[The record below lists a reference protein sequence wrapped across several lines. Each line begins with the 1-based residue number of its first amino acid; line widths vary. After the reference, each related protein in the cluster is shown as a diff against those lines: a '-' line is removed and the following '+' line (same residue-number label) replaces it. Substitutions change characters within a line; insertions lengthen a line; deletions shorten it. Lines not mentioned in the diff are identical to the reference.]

1 MFTAGDMITIEA
13 MYHDNYQSVLYNR
26 DQQAAP
32 KKNDRAYECLHGV
45 VFAKRE
51 PLMEEMHR
59 DVNNTANFKLTN
71 LTQLYIW
78 CSPLLSHYSCRYS

>member
-1 MFTAGDMITIEA
+1 MLTAGDMITIEA

-32 KKNDRAYECLHGV
+32 KKNDRACECLHGV
-45 VFAKRE
+45 VLAE
-51 PLMEEMHR
+51 LEALMEEIHR
-59 DVNNTANFKLTN
+59 DVDPTANFKLTN

-78 CSPLLSHYSCRYS
+78 CSLC